1 MPAPAARMN
10 DLDLRTVRAIL
21 AMSLLALASLTCGS
35 SKEESVDAGGPAVDV
50 RMREIV
56 PERVA
61 DIHEVVGTVRS
72 RLSATLA
79 AKVTATVD
87 EVLVRPGD
95 AVRTGDLLAKL
106 DDRELA
112 AEFERARAD
121 HERFGRLLE
130 RQAATRAEFE
140 AVRSRYLI
148 AAAALSYSSI
158 TAPFDGLVTQKFCDA
173 GDLAVPG
180 KSLFTVEE
188 RTTFRLEVNVPERL
202 ASGVGLGE
210 EVAVAIDATGEEC
223 SGTISEI
230 VPAADAATRSFLV
243 KIDLRCRELPKSG
256 MFGRARLP
264 VGERLG
270 LFVPTEAVY
279 ERGQLTYL
287 FVASEGHAR
296 MRLVKTRTAH
306 EGAIEVLAGLQPG
319 EQVIV
324 SAEGQLGDGERV
336 EAR

>member
-1 MPAPAARMN
+1 MDN
-10 DLDLRTVRAIL
+10 LDLRTVCSIL

-35 SKEESVDAGGPAVDV
+35 SKERPVDAGGPAVAV
-50 RMREIV
+50 HVREIAS
-56 PERVA
+56 ERVP
-61 DIHEVVGTVRS
+61 DIHEVVGTVRP

-79 AKVTATVD
+79 AKVAATVD

-95 AVRTGDLLAKL
+95 VVRTGDLLAKL
-106 DDRELA
+106 DDRDLS

-121 HERFGRLLE
+121 HERFSRLLE
-130 RQAATRAEFE
+130 RQAATRAEFD
-140 AVRSRYLI
+140 AVRSRYRI

-158 TAPFDGLVTQKFCDA
+158 TAPFDGLVTQKFCDV

-180 KSLFTVEE
+180 KPLFTVEE
-188 RTTFRLEVNVPERL
+188 STPFRLEANVPERFV
-202 ASGVGLGE
+202 SGVGLGE
-210 EVAVAIDATGEEC
+210 EIVVAIDATAEEC

-230 VPAADAATRSFLV
+230 VPAADAATRSFLI

-270 LFVPTEAVY
+270 LFVPKEAVY

-287 FVASEGHAR
+287 FVASEGRAL
-296 MRLVKTRTAH
+296 MRLVKTRAGLVGTV
-306 EGAIEVLAGLQPG
+306 EVLAGLQSG
-319 EQVIV
+319 EQVII
-324 SAEGQLGDGERV
+324 SSEGQLADGQRIETR
-336 EAR
+336 

>member
-1 MPAPAARMN
+1 MPAPAPRMD
-10 DLDLRTVRAIL
+10 DLDLRTVCATLAI
-21 AMSLLALASLTCGS
+21 SLLALASLTCGR
-35 SKEESVDAGGPAVDV
+35 SKEEPAEEGGPPVGV
-50 RMREIV
+50 RVREIA
-56 PERVA
+56 PERVP
-61 DIHEVVGTVRS
+61 DIHEVVGTVRP

-87 EVLVRPGD
+87 DVLVRPGD
-95 AVRTGDLLAKL
+95 VVRTGDLLARL
-106 DDRELA
+106 DDRELS

-121 HERFGRLLE
+121 HERFSRLLE
-130 RQAATRAEFE
+130 RQAATRAEFD
-140 AVRSRYLI
+140 AVRSRYRI

-180 KSLFTVEE
+180 KPLFAVEE
-188 RTTFRLEVNVPERL
+188 PTTFRLEASVPERF

-210 EVAVAIDATGEEC
+210 EVVVAIDATGEEC

-230 VPAADAATRSFLV
+230 VPAADVATRSFLV

-264 VGERLG
+264 VGERPG
-270 LFVPTEAVY
+270 LFVPKEAVY

-287 FVASEGHAR
+287 FVASDGHAR

-319 EQVIV
+319 ERVIV